1 MKKCKDKVG
10 KDNKVTLVTTINLF
24 STVTIISLLYI
35 CLEKGSLGSP
45 GPSQTHVNPP
55 ASDS

>member
-35 CLEKGSLGSP
+35 CLEKGF
-45 GPSQTHVNPP
+45 TW
-55 ASDS
+55 